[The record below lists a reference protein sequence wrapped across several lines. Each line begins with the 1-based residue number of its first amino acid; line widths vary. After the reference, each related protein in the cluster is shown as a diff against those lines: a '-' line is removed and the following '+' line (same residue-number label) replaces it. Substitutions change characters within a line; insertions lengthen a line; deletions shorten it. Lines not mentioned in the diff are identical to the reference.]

1 MDEIMDDQEA
11 VELLL
16 ERMVG
21 QVIESAGIED
31 DEFVMELADGTRVIL
46 FSDEDLQLYY
56 EFKEQNTIQ

>member
-1 MDEIMDDQEA
+1 MDDQEA

-16 ERMVG
+16 ERIVG
-21 QVIESAGIED
+21 QKIESAGIED
-31 DEFVMELADGTRVIL
+31 DEFVMELTDGTRVIL

>member
-1 MDEIMDDQEA
+1 MDDQEA
-11 VELLL
+11 VEQLL

-31 DEFVMELADGTRVIL
+31 DEFVMELADGTRIIL